1 VQAAAYGQ
9 TDFRAAAGRARV
21 CGRLY
26 GGEGLRPA
34 AADADEGGVR
44 ASDASARAQVDFGQC
59 IGIIGGVRTVMHMF
73 PSTNS
78 IRYISCTGG
87 SFLLCM

>member
-1 VQAAAYGQ
+1 M
-9 TDFRAAAGRARV
+9 
-21 CGRLY
+21 
-26 GGEGLRPA
+26 
-34 AADADEGGVR
+34 
-44 ASDASARAQVDFGQC
+44 DFGQC